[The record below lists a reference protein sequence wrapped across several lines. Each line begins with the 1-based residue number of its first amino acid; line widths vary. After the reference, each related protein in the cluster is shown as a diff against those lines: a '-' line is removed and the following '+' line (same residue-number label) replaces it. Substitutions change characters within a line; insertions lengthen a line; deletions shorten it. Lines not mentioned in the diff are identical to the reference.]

1 MSSSTGNSVGSA
13 PSAPSKPPR
22 ANLSNA
28 VPEHVSSSLAQQQDI
43 GQVKEVGQ
51 LLSKQSCRR
60 SSTVGR
66 GSASPSVTSRY
77 SSAENLNEM
86 KKVGLLLS
94 RQSSRRS
101 SAGGRASAPSSVSS
115 RNSSAETLNA
125 DQDNTSSSLAQLEEP
140 RQMKEV
146 GKLLSRQSSRR
157 SSAGGRAL
165 APSSVS
171 SRNSSAE
178 TLNADQ
184 DNTSSSLAQLE
195 EPRQMKEV
203 GKLLSRQSSRRSS
216 AGGRA
221 LAPSSISSRCSSA
234 ETLNA
239 AQHNISSSP
248 AQLEEPGQMKEVGQ
262 LLSRQSSRSSSTG
275 GRAIS
280 SRYSSAETLNAAQH
294 NISSSPA
301 QLEEPGQMKKVG
313 QLLSRQS
320 SRSSITG
327 SRASARSSVSSRNL
341 SAETLNATQDNI
353 SSSPA
358 QLEEPRQMKEVG
370 QLLSRQSS
378 RRLSVG
384 GRASAPS
391 SVSSRYSSA
400 EALNAHKLE
409 EPRQKKKS
417 SLSSSIS
424 SSSRVPGSQPLL
436 SRQSS
441 KRSIAGSS
449 GLTPSVILSRH
460 SISNSSTNLQ
470 GKVEDTQF
478 KSSDTINETM
488 GKSQSK
494 RKPIAKRNSFRNS
507 VSRFQ
512 SLFHKKSC
520 GERLEEHDC
529 LVV

>member
-28 VPEHVSSSLAQQQDI
+28 VPEHVSLSLAQQQDI

-125 DQDNTSSSLAQLEEP
+125 DQDNTSSSLAQL
-140 RQMKEV
+140 K
-146 GKLLSRQSSRR
+146 
-157 SSAGGRAL
+157 
-165 APSSVS
+165 
-171 SRNSSAE
+171 
-178 TLNADQ
+178 
-184 DNTSSSLAQLE
+184 

-239 AQHNISSSP
+239 AQHSISSSP
-248 AQLEEPGQMKEVGQ
+248 AQLEEPG
-262 LLSRQSSRSSSTG
+262 
-275 GRAIS
+275 
-280 SRYSSAETLNAAQH
+280 
-294 NISSSPA
+294 
-301 QLEEPGQMKKVG
+301 
-313 QLLSRQS
+313 
-320 SRSSITG
+320 
-327 SRASARSSVSSRNL
+327 
-341 SAETLNATQDNI
+341 
-353 SSSPA
+353 
-358 QLEEPRQMKEVG
+358 QMKEVG